1 MATLTKVSKKDMTA
15 SQALNLYMNSGGTKA
30 TYEDV
35 MVAVDWEKIDTLKAQ
50 YRVFKPLV
58 SPIYKFC
65 KFLDSI
71 ND

>member
-1 MATLTKVSKKDMTA
+1 MTA
-15 SQALNLYMNSGGTKA
+15 SQVLSLYMNSGGTKA

-35 MVAVDWEKIDTLKAQ
+35 MVAVDREKINKLKAQ
-50 YRVFKPLV
+50 YGLFKPLV